1 MGRFSASGKPTVPP
15 WAATSARQEGE
26 AQQMVMVLNW
36 FDEPR
41 QRTEK

>member
-1 MGRFSASGKPTVPP
+1 MPDD
-15 WAATSARQEGE
+15 ATFVFIRSVGE
-26 AQQMVMVLNW
+26 AQQMVTVLNW